1 MTDTD
6 RAWDWT
12 ALLLGIHQ
20 SEEVALSIAAWLSDV
35 GTTGIGWFDEH
46 IRTNPLAGT
55 NPAARAGVVAGQG
68 VALWVVYRLTRDSR
82 TLTRWVTSSLVLSW
96 AAAFCMHLGMSA
108 RTRSFMPGTA
118 TSIIP
123 GIPGAIWVLRRI
135 RELTA

>member
-6 RAWDWT
+6 RAWAWT

-55 NPAARAGVVAGQG
+55 NPAARAGRRRAGRGAVGGVSTDPRQSHPHQVGHQCSGAQLGGSLLHASGHVSPHPLVHAGHGDVDHPRNPRGHLG
-68 VALWVVYRLTRDSR
+68 VAQD
-82 TLTRWVTSSLVLSW
+82 
-96 AAAFCMHLGMSA
+96 
-108 RTRSFMPGTA
+108 P
-118 TSIIP
+118 
-123 GIPGAIWVLRRI
+123 
-135 RELTA
+135 

>member
-6 RAWDWT
+6 RAWAWT

-82 TLTRWVTSSLVLSW
+82 TLTRWGHQCSGAQLGGSLLHASGHVSPHPLVH
-96 AAAFCMHLGMSA
+96 AGHGDVDHPRNPRGHLGVA
-108 RTRSFMPGTA
+108 QDP
-118 TSIIP
+118 
-123 GIPGAIWVLRRI
+123 
-135 RELTA
+135 

>member
-6 RAWDWT
+6 RAWAWT

-82 TLTRWVTSSLVLSW
+82 TSPGGSPVLWCSVGRQPSACIWACQPAPARSCRARRRRSSPESPG
-96 AAAFCMHLGMSA
+96 HLGVA
-108 RTRSFMPGTA
+108 QDP
-118 TSIIP
+118 
-123 GIPGAIWVLRRI
+123 
-135 RELTA
+135 